1 MLTVWSRERGTEL
14 LNAVKFSGVDWQS
27 GETPPNPKGDVVLC
41 LGKVPHEYFTKQ
53 GILPKNR
60 TITSLRGL
68 PHKANLWGREV
79 LLMFSYSTGIGAV
92 DYRKYVDLQ
101 LDFGTA
107 LRLETTGSL
116 SPKLGEYRYVK
127 DFSES
132 IAKLKE
138 RIASGE
144 ARIDVALDLETL
156 GLDPYAV
163 AYTETKGKKEIH
175 VPAAYIITIQIT
187 TAEGHSDVV
196 YFESKDE
203 MKHWVKKHKDQL
215 DFILNCQDLVMNGA
229 NLKFDLHWLKVHADV
244 ECSNFKFDTTLVG
257 SCLDENRSN
266 ALDVHTKI
274 YTPILGGYSDIF
286 DKTVDKG
293 RMDLVKKDFLLG
305 YAGGDTDATWRIK
318 QVMKKELLKQPRLA
332 SFYVNVLHPAGRAF
346 EKVEQTGVHIDLDR
360 FNELEIEVSGEM
372 SRLVGEARKLLGGRL
387 WAKHHDDTR
396 ADGINL
402 TKASLIKDYMFSP
415 MGLNLRPKVKTEKTG
430 EPSTAME
437 HLELFAEHP
446 DAKEFVSLLSE
457 YGSASKTLSTYLTG
471 FRKHLRSDGRF
482 HPSYFLF
489 AGNRDAGDGGTVT
502 GRLSVKDPAFQCLVG
517 ETLVLTSNGDQTIE
531 SIVAGYEQGKE
542 YTVLTHTGKWKKV
555 IGVYRNG
562 IKKVFSVRL
571 KSGKVVKSTE
581 NHPYL
586 TQRGWVRTDQ
596 LLKGDTCYELGT
608 QNTELHQSNILQL
621 GSHEKPLLIGDQQGL
636 STLRGQGDKATQT
649 LGVIPNFP
657 KGHGGEASQGVF
669 DRAQGCERELR
680 AEQLLLG
687 DTTGTSQQPNQ
698 HKADNMERENSNRGT
713 VGERVRYNEG
723 KATLSPQCWDD
734 NGTSLDEAEPW
745 DRAIFQAVEV
755 ESIDCWGEYETYDL
769 TVDGSHSF
777 VANGVVVHNTIPKHT
792 DWGKKIRSC
801 YTAPEGFVV
810 GEFDYSQGELRVVA
824 CVANEE
830 NMIEAYRNGKD
841 LHTLTASELLSMSYD
856 ELVGMKKTNKDQF
869 DVYRQY
875 GKPCNFGLLY
885 GMSAASLVEYA
896 RINYGVHFT
905 LEQATEF
912 REKFLYKAYP
922 MLPVYHQQYKA
933 MAKRYGQ
940 VESPLG
946 RIRHLPLINSRFSD
960 IRSGAERQ
968 AINSPI
974 QGCLSDMLCWAM
986 AISNETGLVKIAP
999 DFGAIHDAT
1008 YKYIPEDRVDE
1019 VVERQL
1025 EIMENLPFHKV
1036 GWNPQLKFIA
1046 DAKVGQSMGE
1056 LSEWSKA
1063 S

>member
-203 MKHWVKKHKDQL
+203 MKHWVKKNKDQL

-502 GRLSVKDPAFQCLVG
+502 GRLSVKDPAFQ
-517 ETLVLTSNGDQTIE
+517 
-531 SIVAGYEQGKE
+531 
-542 YTVLTHTGKWKKV
+542 
-555 IGVYRNG
+555 
-562 IKKVFSVRL
+562 
-571 KSGKVVKSTE
+571 
-581 NHPYL
+581 
-586 TQRGWVRTDQ
+586 
-596 LLKGDTCYELGT
+596 
-608 QNTELHQSNILQL
+608 
-621 GSHEKPLLIGDQQGL
+621 
-636 STLRGQGDKATQT
+636 
-649 LGVIPNFP
+649 
-657 KGHGGEASQGVF
+657 
-669 DRAQGCERELR
+669 
-680 AEQLLLG
+680 
-687 DTTGTSQQPNQ
+687 
-698 HKADNMERENSNRGT
+698 
-713 VGERVRYNEG
+713 
-723 KATLSPQCWDD
+723 
-734 NGTSLDEAEPW
+734 
-745 DRAIFQAVEV
+745 
-755 ESIDCWGEYETYDL
+755 
-769 TVDGSHSF
+769 
-777 VANGVVVHNTIPKHT
+777 TIPKHT

>member
-446 DAKEFVSLLSE
+446 DAKEFVALLSE

-502 GRLSVKDPAFQCLVG
+502 GRLSVKDPAFQ
-517 ETLVLTSNGDQTIE
+517 
-531 SIVAGYEQGKE
+531 
-542 YTVLTHTGKWKKV
+542 
-555 IGVYRNG
+555 
-562 IKKVFSVRL
+562 
-571 KSGKVVKSTE
+571 
-581 NHPYL
+581 
-586 TQRGWVRTDQ
+586 
-596 LLKGDTCYELGT
+596 
-608 QNTELHQSNILQL
+608 
-621 GSHEKPLLIGDQQGL
+621 
-636 STLRGQGDKATQT
+636 
-649 LGVIPNFP
+649 
-657 KGHGGEASQGVF
+657 
-669 DRAQGCERELR
+669 
-680 AEQLLLG
+680 
-687 DTTGTSQQPNQ
+687 
-698 HKADNMERENSNRGT
+698 
-713 VGERVRYNEG
+713 
-723 KATLSPQCWDD
+723 
-734 NGTSLDEAEPW
+734 
-745 DRAIFQAVEV
+745 
-755 ESIDCWGEYETYDL
+755 
-769 TVDGSHSF
+769 
-777 VANGVVVHNTIPKHT
+777 TIPKHT